1 MFRATRRRHGI
12 PDDDNRPFNVAYA
25 AAKQAQRDGKG
36 RLYMKD
42 GPELVAGE
50 EEEEEEETVAAP
62 GALRLAHWHYCGLI
76 GSV

>member
-1 MFRATRRRHGI
+1 
-12 PDDDNRPFNVAYA
+12 
-25 AAKQAQRDGKG
+25 
-36 RLYMKD
+36 MKD
-42 GPELVAGE
+42 GPELVAGEE